1 MIRLLFLVG
10 VGWSVALLASPTW
23 EIVRV
28 GRVDYVS
35 LKSFAKFY
43 GFTIPNEIEPN
54 RPFVMSSAQG
64 NLRMT
69 LESREMRW
77 KGVRY
82 WLSHSLRRV
91 DGKVLVPRVD
101 LVKTFD
107 PLLRP
112 NAEIA
117 KRPLQGVVIDPGHG
131 GGAGST

>member
-1 MIRLLFLVG
+1 MIRLIFLVG
-10 VGWSVALLASPTW
+10 VSWAGALLASPTW

-101 LVKTFD
+101 LVKYLAKQRIHMSPRVMAS
-107 PLLRP
+107 PLRCGLEP
-112 NAEIA
+112 
-117 KRPLQGVVIDPGHG
+117 KLQI
-131 GGAGST
+131 